1 MAYVSIAVGLALVLF
16 GRRLFWL
23 FVGGIGFVAGVTIV
37 GKLAG
42 ESMDHWMTLAIALLA
57 GLLGALLCI
66 FLQKL
71 ALGVAGFLG
80 GGIAAVKLF
89 ELMETGHPEYWWLAL
104 LVGGVMGALLLLLL
118 FGAALVLLSSVV
130 GAGIVAESTSIPSPW
145 PVAVFLLLVL
155 VGIAVQSRGLSSG
168 KGSTG

>member
-1 MAYVSIAVGLALVLF
+1 
-16 GRRLFWL
+16 
-23 FVGGIGFVAGVTIV
+23 
-37 GKLAG
+37 
-42 ESMDHWMTLAIALLA
+42 MDHWMTLAIALLA
-57 GLLGALLCI
+57 GLLGALLCV

-71 ALGVAGFLG
+71 ALSVAGFLG

-104 LVGGVMGALLLLLL
+104 LVGGVMGALLVLLL

-130 GAGIVAESTSIPSPW
+130 GAGLVAESTSIPSPG